1 MGGVLFECHN
11 ITGRAISDM
20 GIKMESTPW
29 IPREIRV
36 IIFLG
41 VQKPVGGVVPMCIK
55 VVGIPLP
62 AGQCVYSLGFESRP
76 SKDENN
82 KNKRCFFHD
91 IVVLKVIHE
100 SVFPTFLPARS
111 VPLVDY
117 LGSEPVDWLI
127 FVFEFPV
134 CNKQGCGFFRVYK
147 EGDVVNVEAGR
158 EMQAVDIL
166 PVQFVVVAAVVA
178 GDIDVVVVSFL
189 CDRAE
194 CTACAGES
202 RYGAGIAVRRQDGDI
217 SVE

>member
-100 SVFPTFLPARS
+100 SVFFGLIGFIDGHSMTRRA
-111 VPLVDY
+111 VW
-117 LGSEPVDWLI
+117 EPWG
-127 FVFEFPV
+127 EW
-134 CNKQGCGFFRVYK
+134 RVK
-147 EGDVVNVEAGR
+147 R
-158 EMQAVDIL
+158 
-166 PVQFVVVAAVVA
+166 
-178 GDIDVVVVSFL
+178 
-189 CDRAE
+189 
-194 CTACAGES
+194 
-202 RYGAGIAVRRQDGDI
+202 
-217 SVE
+217 